1 MIKKGGRIYRILRLF
16 CNFTYSLGGGGNA
29 WKYIKKVLAVLV
41 CVFTIPVML
50 FLGGCHERSA
60 LEEKKEIEFPVNERG
75 YPQNNIVIINDTS
88 YPIDIVGHS
97 HIDSKVDS
105 EIEIKMEKKSN
116 IVEIVLPQYL
126 PINNWSIEE
135 KEYVNLISYNKTDFP
150 IKMGYD
156 WRNINSGYKNL
167 KFKSS
172 TDETTEILLKWANI
186 NEVDKLF
193 KDKKEDYLL
202 KISVSY
208 Y

>member
-1 MIKKGGRIYRILRLF
+1 MKKRCRDYVGVAY
-16 CNFTYSLGGGGNA
+16 
-29 WKYIKKVLAVLV
+29 KKVLAVLV
-41 CVFTIPVML
+41 CVFTIPVVL

-97 HIDSKVDS
+97 HIDSKVDY

-150 IKMGYD
+150 IKD
-156 WRNINSGYKNL
+156 AKNCRGYKGCDKNSRPERKPQL
-167 KFKSS
+167 SSGCKFRVFV
-172 TDETTEILLKWANI
+172 A
-186 NEVDKLF
+186 
-193 KDKKEDYLL
+193 
-202 KISVSY
+202 
-208 Y
+208 

>member
-1 MIKKGGRIYRILRLF
+1 MEIY
-16 CNFTYSLGGGGNA
+16 
-29 WKYIKKVLAVLV
+29 KKVLAVLV
-41 CVFTIPVML
+41 CVFTIPVVL
-50 FLGGCHERSA
+50 FLGGCHERSALEEKKEIEIPVNERSA

-150 IKMGYD
+150 IKDG
-156 WRNINSGYKNL
+156 I
-167 KFKSS
+167 
-172 TDETTEILLKWANI
+172 
-186 NEVDKLF
+186 
-193 KDKKEDYLL
+193 
-202 KISVSY
+202 
-208 Y
+208 

>member
-1 MIKKGGRIYRILRLF
+1 MKIY
-16 CNFTYSLGGGGNA
+16 
-29 WKYIKKVLAVLV
+29 KKVLAVLV
-41 CVFTIPVML
+41 CVFTIPVVL

-88 YPIDIVGHS
+88 YPIVIVGHS

-150 IKMGYD
+150 IKDGDMIEG
-156 WRNINSGYKNL
+156 ISTAVQ
-167 KFKSS
+167 KFKIQVS

>member
-1 MIKKGGRIYRILRLF
+1 MEIY
-16 CNFTYSLGGGGNA
+16 
-29 WKYIKKVLAVLV
+29 KKVLAVLV
-41 CVFTIPVML
+41 CVFTIPVVL

-75 YPQNNIVIINDTS
+75 YPQN
-88 YPIDIVGHS
+88 
-97 HIDSKVDS
+97 K
-105 EIEIKMEKKSN
+105 IEIKMEKKSN

-150 IKMGYD
+150 IKDGDMIEG
-156 WRNINSGYKNL
+156 ISTAVQ
-167 KFKSS
+167 KFKIQVS

-208 Y
+208 

>member
-1 MIKKGGRIYRILRLF
+1 MEIY
-16 CNFTYSLGGGGNA
+16 
-29 WKYIKKVLAVLV
+29 KKVLAVLV
-41 CVFTIPVML
+41 CVFTIPVVL

-60 LEEKKEIEFPVNERG
+60 LEEKKEIEIPVNERSVLEEKKEIEFPVNERG

-150 IKMGYD
+150 IKDGDMIEG
-156 WRNINSGYKNL
+156 ISTAVQ
-167 KFKSS
+167 KFKIQVS

-208 Y
+208 

>member
-1 MIKKGGRIYRILRLF
+1 MKIY
-16 CNFTYSLGGGGNA
+16 
-29 WKYIKKVLAVLV
+29 KKVLAVLV
-41 CVFTIPVML
+41 CVFTIPVVL
-50 FLGGCHERSA
+50 FLGGCHERSALEEKKEIEFPVNETSA

-97 HIDSKVDS
+97 HIDSKVDY

-150 IKMGYD
+150 IKDGDMIE
-156 WRNINSGYKNL
+156 RSEEHTSEL
-167 KFKSS
+167 QSQR
-172 TDETTEILLKWANI
+172 
-186 NEVDKLF
+186 
-193 KDKKEDYLL
+193 
-202 KISVSY
+202 
-208 Y
+208 

>member
-1 MIKKGGRIYRILRLF
+1 MESIPYCAAWCDCMLHNGRKQNGQSYNGYLLQIF
-16 CNFTYSLGGGGNA
+16 SF
-29 WKYIKKVLAVLV
+29 V
-41 CVFTIPVML
+41 CI
-50 FLGGCHERSA
+50 
-60 LEEKKEIEFPVNERG
+60 RG
-75 YPQNNIVIINDTS
+75 S
-88 YPIDIVGHS
+88 IDIVGHS
-97 HIDSKVDS
+97 HIDSKVDY

-150 IKMGYD
+150 IKDGDMIEG
-156 WRNINSGYKNL
+156 ISTAVQ
-167 KFKSS
+167 KFKIQVS